1 MKLVEVTATKKR
13 GKCAKVKRADDLELL
28 DPGDPIDNAILTLLN
43 FNGGMHSV
51 IIYDNENSWTKFQ
64 PK

>member
-13 GKCAKVKRADDLELL
+13 GKYAKVKRADDLELL